1 MSQRVSLLMS
11 GPALCLILVSYPY
24 VKTRACGRVEGTKS
38 RGQYISEASFVV
50 AFFGKRSSLRILAG
64 GSSVSSMFRL
74 GWAFLDDHVRSGWPV
89 KPWTNSMLF
98 FHVSE
103 LRSRSVMT
111 VAHSRVGFAGST
123 STVRPV
129 AGTGPWWTKGS
140 VGSGAERP
148 PMVAMMAVV
157 LGDGWALSSRTC
169 RPSCRH
175 PAESVSDCV
184 RSWTLDGSFG

>member
-24 VKTRACGRVEGTKS
+24 VKTQACGKVKGTRS
-38 RGQYISEASFVV
+38 LGQYTSEAVASFVS
-50 AFFGKRSSLRILAG
+50 AFLGKRSSLRILAG

-103 LRSRSVMT
+103 YRSRSVMT
-111 VAHSRVGFAGST
+111 VAHSRSRLCGLDKHGQVGRRDRTCVDEGL
-123 STVRPV
+123 RRI
-129 AGTGPWWTKGS
+129 W
-140 VGSGAERP
+140 SGAAP
-148 PMVAMMAVV
+148 N
-157 LGDGWALSSRTC
+157 GSHDGG
-169 RPSCRH
+169 
-175 PAESVSDCV
+175 
-184 RSWTLDGSFG
+184 GS